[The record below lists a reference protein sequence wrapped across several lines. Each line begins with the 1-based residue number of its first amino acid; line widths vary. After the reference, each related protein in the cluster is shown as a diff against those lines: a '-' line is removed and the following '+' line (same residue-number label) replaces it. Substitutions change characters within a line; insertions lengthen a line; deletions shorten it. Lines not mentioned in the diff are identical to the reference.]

1 MPHNLEAN
9 SALEYVHL
17 TYTGIVEFSE
27 RLQAKDE
34 VFEMCFDKNYHRAL
48 VDLSESDIQMSE
60 TDAIKFASSF
70 KEMERPKGYRLACII
85 GPNNNSDS
93 LIEIIISI
101 EGVNVKYF
109 YDFKEAEEWL
119 TAI

>member
-1 MPHNLEAN
+1 MPHNLKAN
-9 SALEYVHL
+9 SKLEYVHL
-17 TYTGIVEFSE
+17 IYSGIVEFSE
-27 RLQAKDE
+27 RIQAKDD
-34 VFEMCFDKNYHRAL
+34 VFKMCFEKNFHRAL
-48 VDLSESDIQMSE
+48 VDLSESNIQMSE

-70 KEMERPKGYRLACII
+70 KDMKLPKNYRLACII
-85 GPNNNSDS
+85 GANNNSDS
-93 LIEIIISI
+93 LIEIMISI